1 MRTKAI
7 SITASLIALMFLG
20 VAASAQQDITFTT
33 PSGSTVTTAS
43 LRGRVVVLLFAGTQ
57 DPQCRD
63 EFKALGSLSDR
74 YRGKPVNIYWVSID
88 PASVP
93 NDKLNSPC
101 GPTGSVGVLR
111 DETRAAF
118 KRFSGKPPQL
128 PTIVVLSQQGQPQ
141 GSPRAGFNPDSD
153 LINDLAAVIDGLL
166 AAK

>member
-1 MRTKAI
+1 MRTGI
-7 SITASLIALMFLG
+7 RTIIPSLIALISLVVTAG
-20 VAASAQQDITFTT
+20 AQQDVTFTT

-63 EFKALGSLSDR
+63 EFKALGSLAER

-88 PASVP
+88 PASVT

-101 GPTGSVGVLR
+101 GPTGSVAVLR

-166 AAK
+166 TAK

>member
-1 MRTKAI
+1 MRTKVKTV
-7 SITASLIALMFLG
+7 TASLIALMFLA

-63 EFKALGSLSDR
+63 EFKALDSLAER
-74 YRGKPVNIYWVSID
+74 YRGKAVNIYWVSID

-93 NDKLNSPC
+93 NDKLKSPC
-101 GPTGSVGVLR
+101 GPTGSVGILR